1 MIEVPVLKF
10 NVEDYKL
17 PDMHLLKNNVS
28 DFDCSVFIPEN
39 LSIVLGKGSDPEK
52 SIEWNMVKQDLI
64 DVYKRPSGG
73 ESVIISENTII
84 IAIVKRGEKFKNPS
98 VYFEKYNDAIIKSL
112 TGIGVR
118 DLKKRGFSDI
128 CIGEK
133 KILGSSIYRTGDRV
147 FYHAVLNVSESV
159 ETIERYL
166 KHPVREPEYRKK
178 RSHSEFV
185 TSLSGEGYNIDK
197 KFIIEILISEIN
209 KLKG

>member
-1 MIEVPVLKF
+1 MEFSIA
-10 NVEDYKL
+10 DYKL
-17 PDMHLLKNNVS
+17 ADIDLLDS
-28 DFDCSVFIPEN
+28 RSEDYDFSVFIPDN
-39 LSIVLGKGSDPEK
+39 LSIVLGKGSDPVRSVK
-52 SIEWNMVKQDLI
+52 WDKAKQDLI
-64 DVYKRPSGG
+64 NVYKRPSGG
-73 ESVIISENTII
+73 ESVVISENTII
-84 IAIVKRGEKFKNPS
+84 IAIVKKGEKFRNPS
-98 VYFEKYNDAIIKSL
+98 IYFNKYSDIIIKSL
-112 TGIGVR
+112 FQIGVK

-159 ETIERYL
+159 ETMERYL

-197 KFIIEILISEIN
+197 EFIVENLLSEISE
-209 KLKG
+209 LKE